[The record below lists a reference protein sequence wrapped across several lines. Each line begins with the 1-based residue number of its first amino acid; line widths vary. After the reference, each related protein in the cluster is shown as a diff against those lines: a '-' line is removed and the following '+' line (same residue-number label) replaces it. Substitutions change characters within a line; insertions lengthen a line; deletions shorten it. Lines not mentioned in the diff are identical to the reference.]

1 MINRIATFEKV
12 SFEQYKEACQ
22 KNYPPRDEEELLKE
36 WESIRLPE
44 RATEDSAGYDFFI
57 PRDAYINA
65 VPKVFPT
72 GIRVHIDPGWF
83 LMCCPKS
90 GLGFKYSA
98 RLANTLGIIDGD
110 YYYSDNEG
118 HIMVKVSS
126 ETSFLLAAG
135 DKFTQGIFL
144 PYGITK
150 DDHATGKRS
159 GGFGSTGA

>member
-1 MINRIATFEKV
+1 MHIYHGP
-12 SFEQYKEACQ
+12 S
-22 KNYPPRDEEELLKE
+22 DEELRRE
-36 WESIRLPE
+36 WEAIRLPE
-44 RATEDSAGYDFFI
+44 RATEGSAGYDFFI
-57 PRDAYINA
+57 PRNVYINA
-65 VPKVFPT
+65 VSKVFPT

-118 HIMVKVSS
+118 HIMAKVSS
-126 ETSFLLAAG
+126 ETSFVLAAG
-135 DKFTQGIFL
+135 DKFMQGLFL
-144 PYGITK
+144 PFGVTK
-150 DDHATGKRS
+150 DDHATGKRN